1 MSLARL
7 PEESKKK
14 KKPEGLVENIIVLI
28 QAIGIALIIRTLL
41 IQPFVIP
48 SGSMKSTLL
57 IGDYLMATKWSYGY
71 SHHSL
76 PTLRGFLSVFNADIR
91 EMKRGEPL
99 FNGRILGSDPKQ
111 GDVAIFRPPNDMEND
126 YIKRVVGVPGD
137 KIAVKQGRLII
148 NGVETKLV
156 QIGIF
161 IDGEGPYGVKI
172 PQYKQTL
179 PNGVTH
185 DLLKNF
191 ERPSSLDNMA
201 EITVPPAH
209 FFMMGDNRDNSS
221 DSRVFGPVPLENF
234 VAKAQFLFFSVG
246 EGEAAWTF
254 WRWPWSVRPE
264 RLLNLIK

>member
-71 SHHSL
+71 SRYSI
-76 PTLRGFLSVFNADIR
+76 PFAP
-91 EMKRGEPL
+91 PL